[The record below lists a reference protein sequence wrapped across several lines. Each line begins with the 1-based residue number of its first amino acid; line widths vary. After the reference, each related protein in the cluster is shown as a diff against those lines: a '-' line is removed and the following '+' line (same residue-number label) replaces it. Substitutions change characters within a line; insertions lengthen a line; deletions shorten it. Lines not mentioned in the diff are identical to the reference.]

1 MTDKDKLI
9 EIRHELRLTQRQLAS
24 ALGIKSQ
31 SISNV
36 EAGGRSIPASIRQL
50 LQEKLNVNPSYLL
63 TGEGPMFAGQEDG
76 PAAGAVVAGR
86 IPLLRQTVSCGPGQS
101 WEDADVVEEY
111 LEPLSSFP
119 SFKDAD
125 VYAFRAR
132 GLSMVGVGIQDGDI
146 LFFDGRRRDLTDDLY
161 VFALD
166 GNVYCKL
173 LKFDTIQKQIQ
184 IYSVQS
190 HNLAEAELIHTI
202 DTNKESSVERLH
214 IFGRVLAWIHE
225 NRVMW
230 R

>member
-1 MTDKDKLI
+1 MDWNYIIEKIESETGKSIAKEVGCRSQYISDLKSGKSKNPGADFVLKLI
-9 EIRHELRLTQRQLAS
+9 DHF
-24 ALGIKSQ
+24 
-31 SISNV
+31 
-36 EAGGRSIPASIRQL
+36 
-50 LQEKLNVNPSYLL
+50 KLNYEWLL
-63 TGEGPMFAGQEDG
+63 TGKGELFISTVKQTVDISY
-76 PAAGAVVAGR
+76 R
-86 IPLLRQTVSCGPGQS
+86 IPLLRQSVSCGTGQN

-111 LEPLSSFP
+111 LEPLETFP
-119 SFKDAD
+119 VLKNANI
-125 VYAFRAR
+125 YAFRAR

-146 LFFDGRRRDLTDDLY
+146 ILFDGNTNNLMDDLY

-184 IYSVQS
+184 IYSVQKQD
-190 HNLAEAELIHTI
+190 LTKAELIHVVDTDKEDSI
-202 DTNKESSVERLH
+202 DRLH

>member
-1 MTDKDKLI
+1 MDWNYIIEKIERETGKSIAKEVGCRSQYISDLKSGKSKNPGADFVLKLI
-9 EIRHELRLTQRQLAS
+9 DHF
-24 ALGIKSQ
+24 
-31 SISNV
+31 
-36 EAGGRSIPASIRQL
+36 
-50 LQEKLNVNPSYLL
+50 KLNYEWLL
-63 TGEGPMFAGQEDG
+63 TGKGELFISTVKQTVDISY
-76 PAAGAVVAGR
+76 R
-86 IPLLRQTVSCGPGQS
+86 IPLLRQSVSCGTGQN

-111 LEPLSSFP
+111 LEPLETFP
-119 SFKDAD
+119 ALKNANI
-125 VYAFRAR
+125 YAFRAR

-146 LFFDGRRRDLTDDLY
+146 ILFDGNTNNLMDDLY

-184 IYSVQS
+184 IYSVQKQD
-190 HNLAEAELIHTI
+190 LTKAELIHVVDTDKEDSI
-202 DTNKESSVERLH
+202 DRLH

>member
-1 MTDKDKLI
+1 MDWNYIIEKIESETGKSIAKEVGCRSQYISDLKSGKSKNPGADFVLKLMD
-9 EIRHELRLTQRQLAS
+9 HF
-24 ALGIKSQ
+24 
-31 SISNV
+31 
-36 EAGGRSIPASIRQL
+36 
-50 LQEKLNVNPSYLL
+50 KLNYEWLL
-63 TGEGPMFAGQEDG
+63 TGKGELFISTVKQTVDISY
-76 PAAGAVVAGR
+76 R
-86 IPLLRQTVSCGPGQS
+86 IPLLRQSVSCGTGQN

-111 LEPLSSFP
+111 LEPLETFP
-119 SFKDAD
+119 ALKNANI
-125 VYAFRAR
+125 YAFRAR

-146 LFFDGRRRDLTDDLY
+146 ILFDGNTNNLMDDLY

-184 IYSVQS
+184 IYSVQKQD
-190 HNLAEAELIHTI
+190 LTKAELIHVVDTDKEDSI
-202 DTNKESSVERLH
+202 DRLH

>member
-1 MTDKDKLI
+1 MDWNYIIEKIESETGKSIAKEVGCRSQYISDLKSGKSKNPGADFVLKLI
-9 EIRHELRLTQRQLAS
+9 DHF
-24 ALGIKSQ
+24 
-31 SISNV
+31 
-36 EAGGRSIPASIRQL
+36 
-50 LQEKLNVNPSYLL
+50 KLNYEWLL
-63 TGEGPMFAGQEDG
+63 TGKGELFISTVKQTVDISY
-76 PAAGAVVAGR
+76 R
-86 IPLLRQTVSCGPGQS
+86 IPLLRQSVSCGTGQN

-111 LEPLSSFP
+111 LEPLETFP
-119 SFKDAD
+119 VLKNANI
-125 VYAFRAR
+125 YAFRAR

-146 LFFDGRRRDLTDDLY
+146 ILFDGNTNNLMDDLY

-184 IYSVQS
+184 IYSVQKQD
-190 HNLAEAELIHTI
+190 LTKAKLIHVVDTDKEDSI
-202 DTNKESSVERLH
+202 DRLH

>member
-1 MTDKDKLI
+1 MDWNYIIEKIESETGKSIAKEVGCRSQYISDLKSGKSKNPGADFVLKLI
-9 EIRHELRLTQRQLAS
+9 DHF
-24 ALGIKSQ
+24 
-31 SISNV
+31 
-36 EAGGRSIPASIRQL
+36 
-50 LQEKLNVNPSYLL
+50 KLNYEWLL
-63 TGEGPMFAGQEDG
+63 TGKGELFISTVKQTVDISY
-76 PAAGAVVAGR
+76 R
-86 IPLLRQTVSCGPGQS
+86 IPLLRQSVSCGTGQN

-111 LEPLSSFP
+111 LEPLETFP
-119 SFKDAD
+119 ALKNANI
-125 VYAFRAR
+125 YAFRAR

-146 LFFDGRRRDLTDDLY
+146 ILFDGNTNNVMDDLY

-184 IYSVQS
+184 IYSVQKQD
-190 HNLAEAELIHTI
+190 LTKAELIHVVDTDKEDSI
-202 DTNKESSVERLH
+202 DRLH

>member
-1 MTDKDKLI
+1 MDWNYIIEKIESETGKSIAKEVDCRSQYISDLKSGKSKNPGADFVLKLI
-9 EIRHELRLTQRQLAS
+9 DHF
-24 ALGIKSQ
+24 
-31 SISNV
+31 
-36 EAGGRSIPASIRQL
+36 
-50 LQEKLNVNPSYLL
+50 KLNYEWLL
-63 TGEGPMFAGQEDG
+63 TGKGELFISTVKQTVDISY
-76 PAAGAVVAGR
+76 R
-86 IPLLRQTVSCGPGQS
+86 IPLLRQSVSCGTGQN

-111 LEPLSSFP
+111 LEPLETFP
-119 SFKDAD
+119 ALKNANI
-125 VYAFRAR
+125 YAFRAR

-146 LFFDGRRRDLTDDLY
+146 ILFDGNTNNLMDDLY

-184 IYSVQS
+184 IYSVQKQD
-190 HNLAEAELIHTI
+190 LTKAELIHVVDTDKEDSI
-202 DTNKESSVERLH
+202 DRLH

>member
-1 MTDKDKLI
+1 MDWNYIIEKIESETGKSIAKEVGCRSQYISDLKSGKSKNSGADFVLKLI
-9 EIRHELRLTQRQLAS
+9 DHF
-24 ALGIKSQ
+24 
-31 SISNV
+31 
-36 EAGGRSIPASIRQL
+36 
-50 LQEKLNVNPSYLL
+50 KLNYEWLL
-63 TGEGPMFAGQEDG
+63 TGKGELFISTVKQTVDISY
-76 PAAGAVVAGR
+76 R
-86 IPLLRQTVSCGPGQS
+86 IPLLRQSVSCGTGQN

-111 LEPLSSFP
+111 LEPLETFP
-119 SFKDAD
+119 ALKNANI
-125 VYAFRAR
+125 YAFRAR

-146 LFFDGRRRDLTDDLY
+146 ILFDGNTNNLMDDLY

-184 IYSVQS
+184 IYSVQKQD
-190 HNLAEAELIHTI
+190 LTKAELIHVVDTDKEDSI
-202 DTNKESSVERLH
+202 DRLH

>member
-1 MTDKDKLI
+1 MDWNYIIDKIESETGKSIAKEVGCRSQYISDLKSGKSKNPGADFVLKLI
-9 EIRHELRLTQRQLAS
+9 DHF
-24 ALGIKSQ
+24 
-31 SISNV
+31 
-36 EAGGRSIPASIRQL
+36 
-50 LQEKLNVNPSYLL
+50 KLNYEWLL
-63 TGEGPMFAGQEDG
+63 TGKGELFISTVKQTVDISY
-76 PAAGAVVAGR
+76 R
-86 IPLLRQTVSCGPGQS
+86 IPLLRQSVSCGTGQN

-111 LEPLSSFP
+111 LEPLETFP
-119 SFKDAD
+119 VLKNANI
-125 VYAFRAR
+125 YAFRAR

-146 LFFDGRRRDLTDDLY
+146 ILFDGNTNNLMDDLY

-184 IYSVQS
+184 IYSVQKQD
-190 HNLAEAELIHTI
+190 LTKAKLIHVVDTDKEDSI
-202 DTNKESSVERLH
+202 DRLH

>member
-1 MTDKDKLI
+1 MDWNYIIEKIESETGKSIAKEVGCRSQYISDLKSGKSKNPGADFVLKLMD
-9 EIRHELRLTQRQLAS
+9 HF
-24 ALGIKSQ
+24 
-31 SISNV
+31 
-36 EAGGRSIPASIRQL
+36 
-50 LQEKLNVNPSYLL
+50 KLNYEWLL
-63 TGEGPMFAGQEDG
+63 TGKGELFISTVKQTVDISY
-76 PAAGAVVAGR
+76 R
-86 IPLLRQTVSCGPGQS
+86 IPLLRQSVSCGTGQN

-111 LEPLSSFP
+111 LEPLETFP
-119 SFKDAD
+119 ALKNANI
-125 VYAFRAR
+125 YAFRAR

-146 LFFDGRRRDLTDDLY
+146 ILFDGNTNNLMDDLY

-184 IYSVQS
+184 IYSVQKQD
-190 HNLAEAELIHTI
+190 LTKAELIHVV
-202 DTNKESSVERLH
+202 DTNKEDSIDRLH

>member
-1 MTDKDKLI
+1 MDFNQRFTDYF
-9 EIRHELRLTQRQLAS
+9 RL
-24 ALGIKSQ
+24 
-31 SISNV
+31 SISAI
-36 EAGGRSIPASIRQL
+36 EK
-50 LQEKLNVNPSYLL
+50 KLNLSSGYISNFKSGKIKNPSKLVFALKNEGLNPDYFL
-63 TGEGPMFAGQEDG
+63 TGEGPMFAGQEG
-76 PAAGAVVAGR
+76 GTAAGVVAQSAFRR

-146 LFFDGRRRDLTDDLY
+146 LFFDGKRRDLTDDLY

-202 DTNKESSVERLH
+202 DTNKESSVERIH

>member
-1 MTDKDKLI
+1 MDWNYIIEKIESETGKSIAKEVGCRSQYISDLKSGKSKNPGADFVLKLI
-9 EIRHELRLTQRQLAS
+9 DHF
-24 ALGIKSQ
+24 
-31 SISNV
+31 
-36 EAGGRSIPASIRQL
+36 
-50 LQEKLNVNPSYLL
+50 KLNYEWLL
-63 TGEGPMFAGQEDG
+63 TGKGELFISTVKQTVDISY
-76 PAAGAVVAGR
+76 R
-86 IPLLRQTVSCGPGQS
+86 IPLLRQSVSCGTGQN

-111 LEPLSSFP
+111 LEPLETFP
-119 SFKDAD
+119 ALKNANI
-125 VYAFRAR
+125 YAFRAR

-146 LFFDGRRRDLTDDLY
+146 ILFDGNTNNLMDDLY

-184 IYSVQS
+184 IYSVQKQD
-190 HNLAEAELIHTI
+190 LTKAELIHVVDTDKEDSI
-202 DTNKESSVERLH
+202 DRLH

>member
-1 MTDKDKLI
+1 MDWNYIIEKIESETGKSIAKEVGCRSQYISDLKSGKSKNPGADFVLKLI
-9 EIRHELRLTQRQLAS
+9 DHF
-24 ALGIKSQ
+24 
-31 SISNV
+31 
-36 EAGGRSIPASIRQL
+36 
-50 LQEKLNVNPSYLL
+50 KLNYEWLL
-63 TGEGPMFAGQEDG
+63 TGKGELFISTVKQTVDISY
-76 PAAGAVVAGR
+76 R
-86 IPLLRQTVSCGPGQS
+86 IPLLRQSVSCGTGQN

-111 LEPLSSFP
+111 LEPLETFP
-119 SFKDAD
+119 ALKNANI
-125 VYAFRAR
+125 YAFRAR

-146 LFFDGRRRDLTDDLY
+146 ILFDGNTNNLMDDLY

-184 IYSVQS
+184 IYSVQKQD
-190 HNLAEAELIHTI
+190 LTKVELIHVVDTDKEDSI
-202 DTNKESSVERLH
+202 DRLH